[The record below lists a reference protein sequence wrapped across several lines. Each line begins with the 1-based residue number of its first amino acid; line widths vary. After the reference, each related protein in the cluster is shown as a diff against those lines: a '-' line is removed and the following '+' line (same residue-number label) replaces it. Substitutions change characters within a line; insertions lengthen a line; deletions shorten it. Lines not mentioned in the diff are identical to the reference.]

1 MATDVYLASAS
12 PRRHELLQ
20 QLGVRFAVRVANV
33 AETIQRDETAQQFV
47 QRLAL
52 EKANT
57 VWQSLSPAQQRP
69 VIGADTVVTIDGH
82 ILGKPATAQ
91 QAMDMLGMLSG
102 RTHEVLTG
110 VALVSQQHS
119 VCVNVSQVKFRV
131 LDKAEVKAYWLTG
144 EPADKAGAYAIQ
156 GYAAAFIE
164 HLSGSYS
171 GVMGLPLYETSNL
184 LRQHGVPIWQTA
196 TVAHE

>member
-20 QLGVRFAVRVANV
+20 QLGVRFAVRVTNV
-33 AETIQRDETAQQFV
+33 AETLQRDETAQQFV

-52 EKANT
+52 EKANA
-57 VWQSLSPAQQRP
+57 VWQSLSPAQRRP

-102 RTHEVLTG
+102 RTHKVLTG

-131 LDKAEVKAYWLTG
+131 LDKAEVQAYWLTG